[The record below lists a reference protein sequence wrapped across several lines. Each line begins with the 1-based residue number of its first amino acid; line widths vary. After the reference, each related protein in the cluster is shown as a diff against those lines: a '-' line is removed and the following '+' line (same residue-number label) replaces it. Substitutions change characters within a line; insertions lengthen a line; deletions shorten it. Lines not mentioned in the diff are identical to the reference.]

1 MLTIVTNKQQL
12 YEGRL
17 VHHKNRLQP
26 IKGNDTYCNLTVSKE
41 LHANFHAVN
50 LSRQKKSCFDKKR
63 LAMRWSVGVRLL
75 VLENANK
82 DFLYFIFTN
91 IVCCKKPRK
100 YLVYKLK
107 IVYFL
112 MICNSTSIA

>member
-41 LHANFHAVN
+41 LHANFHNDFCRKFVEA
-50 LSRQKKSCFDKKR
+50 KKVMLR
-63 LAMRWSVGVRLL
+63 
-75 VLENANK
+75 
-82 DFLYFIFTN
+82 
-91 IVCCKKPRK
+91 
-100 YLVYKLK
+100 
-107 IVYFL
+107 
-112 MICNSTSIA
+112 

>member
-41 LHANFHAVN
+41 LHANFHN
-50 LSRQKKSCFDKKR
+50 DFLSYICRGKKSHALIRRGLPC
-63 LAMRWSVGVRLL
+63 VGPLGRLL
-75 VLENANK
+75 VLKMRIKIFFTLFSQTLCVAKTAKIPRLQAEN
-82 DFLYFIFTN
+82 
-91 IVCCKKPRK
+91 
-100 YLVYKLK
+100 YLV
-107 IVYFL
+107 F
-112 MICNSTSIA
+112 

>member
-41 LHANFHAVN
+41 LHANFHN
-50 LSRQKKSCFDKKR
+50 DFCRKFCRGKKSHALIRRGLPC
-63 LAMRWSVGVRLL
+63 VGPLG
-75 VLENANK
+75 
-82 DFLYFIFTN
+82 
-91 IVCCKKPRK
+91 
-100 YLVYKLK
+100 
-107 IVYFL
+107 
-112 MICNSTSIA
+112 